1 LTVDGRGVAL
11 VACLTGSVALHIGLL
26 LSNLSGTAVPSGTR
40 PSHASSVRVR
50 VDAAG
55 ARPSTDSRITA
66 APTIQPRFAVSPDGL
81 PARATHVAVVEA
93 AESNE
98 ALMPDP
104 ERLPPT
110 GAGPVPSADPVTD
123 PDLAYLPRSLLTRP
137 PAPQQSIDLLYP
149 ELAPSGRFRAVVTLF
164 IDDRGVVQRVR
175 IDEADDSGLPPVLED
190 ATRQTF
196 LRSAFA
202 PGEID
207 GRPTRSRLRIEVE
220 YATELRREA
229 TPP

>member
-1 LTVDGRGVAL
+1 MVGGRGVAL
-11 VACLTGSVALHIGLL
+11 AACLTGSVALHAGLL
-26 LSNLSGTAVPSGTR
+26 LTGMAGTSGTASTPTTSTPSNAAQARLAGVQ
-40 PSHASSVRVR
+40 VRLE
-50 VDAAG
+50 
-55 ARPSTDSRITA
+55 TA
-66 APTIQPRFAVSPDGL
+66 APRSSLTTHDTHHRQVAAAVPAAAPIRPAHPAAPAASTAPDSD
-81 PARATHVAVVEA
+81 PDQD
-93 AESNE
+93 
-98 ALMPDP
+98 PDP
-104 ERLPPT
+104 DTPY
-110 GAGPVPSADPVTD
+110 
-123 PDLAYLPRSLLTRP
+123 LARSLLTRP

-196 LRSAFA
+196 LRSTFV

-220 YATELRREA
+220 YATEPLQGG
-229 TPP
+229 TPPAMR